1 MSKKLG
7 LDKQYKN
14 LYTHVNK
21 NSPSGLSKG
30 ITKPFKSTGKRIMEI
45 PIVGSRLLSQKLNK
59 GGLSAGQKR
68 IAAKAPPTNKIDGK
82 DFAVLRA
89 EKAKGRGKGLQDEKM
104 KPGKVMKANLGLM
117 LMKKAKD
124 KGAKGPELLSPLL
137 MAKRLLNKGGK
148 VMKANK
154 GKVISE

>member
-14 LYTHVNK
+14 LYTYVNK

-45 PIVGSRLLSQKLNK
+45 PIIGSRLLAQNLDK

-68 IAAKAPPTNKIDGK
+68 IAAKAPPYDKIGGN
-82 DFAVLRA
+82 DFDKLKL
-89 EKAKGRGKGLQDEKM
+89 ETQDEQSDKRLEVAREKM
-104 KPGKVMKANLGLM
+104 EKTNV
-117 LMKKAKD
+117 KKA
-124 KGAKGPELLSPLL
+124 GS
-137 MAKRLLNKGGK
+137 
-148 VMKANK
+148 
-154 GKVISE
+154 

>member
-45 PIVGSRLLSQKLNK
+45 PIVGSRLLSQMLNT
-59 GGLSAGQKR
+59 GGLSGGQKK
-68 IAAKAPPTNKIDGK
+68 IAAKAPPPNVLDGK

-89 EKAKGRGKGLQDEKM
+89 EKAKGRGEGLQDEKL
-104 KPGKVMKANLGLM
+104 KPGKVMKARTGKDVKVKRIGKNEDELTEFEKRRLK
-117 LMKKAKD
+117 LKAGD
-124 KGAKGPELLSPLL
+124 
-137 MAKRLLNKGGK
+137 
-148 VMKANK
+148 
-154 GKVISE
+154 

>member
-14 LYTHVNK
+14 LYTYVNK

-45 PIVGSRLLSQKLNK
+45 PIIGSRLLAQNLDK

-68 IAAKAPPTNKIDGK
+68 IAAKAPPYDKIGGN
-82 DFAVLRA
+82 DFAVLRK
-89 EKAKGRGKGLQDEKM
+89 EKAKGRGEGLQDEKM

-117 LMKKAKD
+117 FMKKAKD
-124 KGAKGPELLSPLL
+124 KGAKGVEMLSPLA
-137 MAKRLLNKGGK
+137 MSKRCTTLK
-148 VMKANK
+148 
-154 GKVISE
+154 